1 MLSTQALIEHVGDV
15 SSLEGKVQRIH
26 DEARM
31 KVRDMEVWGMYRGCT
46 GFRVLGVSC

>member
-26 DEARM
+26 DESRR
-31 KVRDMEVWGMYRGCT
+31 KIRDVGVWGD
-46 GFRVLGVSC
+46 V